1 MGSESQDSVT
11 VEQLRASKKV
21 LVTGPI
27 MKKTDMQNFKKF
39 LNTEASK
46 SGAVDRVEVEDLPE
60 TFLLPE
66 MKGEGKV
73 AVIASVLFK
82 GATGSFFIEIHSFQ
96 KLCLPLNSFEFYT
109 HLSVSWKKDSC
120 LRGAF
125 LSKV

>member
-46 SGAVDRVEVEDLPE
+46 SGAVDRVEIEDLPE

-82 GATGSFFIEIHSFQ
+82 GATGSFFGQIHF
-96 KLCLPLNSFEFYT
+96 KIFVC
-109 HLSVSWKKDSC
+109 H
-120 LRGAF
+120 
-125 LSKV
+125 

>member
-1 MGSESQDSVT
+1 MGSETPDSVET
-11 VEQLRASKKV
+11 LRASKKV

-27 MKKTDMQNFKKF
+27 MKKTDMPTFKKF
-39 LNTEASK
+39 LNTEAGK

-82 GATGSFFIEIHSFQ
+82 GSTGKLSLVFDIHTYIISF
-96 KLCLPLNSFEFYT
+96 
-109 HLSVSWKKDSC
+109 
-120 LRGAF
+120 
-125 LSKV
+125 